1 MKNRI
6 LYFLMLLPVLG
17 MLSTLAGCSEE
28 KDLPKGP
35 PPIHLNVE
43 DSLAMVDI
51 YHALGLSG
59 WDLTDIYSWEGIE
72 GLADDPATN
81 EFRIIGF
88 TCTSAMRPKGEI
100 PEAFKRLTAL
110 RKLVIAGKFLQGEIP
125 SWLGEMES
133 LVYLGIKNA
142 DNLTGEIPE
151 ELGNLKN
158 LIRLDI
164 VNCKNISGEIPKS
177 LGNLENLT
185 DLLISGT
192 SVSGEIPEEL
202 SKLKKIERL
211 DLRDNEL
218 SGTLPIEIMRDRV
231 FGMDCSNN
239 NIEELPFEIWK
250 DEYIGVPPI
259 LDGNRLS
266 GEIPEWVFK
275 TNKWEVHSSIVIGKQ
290 QEGYG
295 YSNYMSLVY
304 SNN

>member
-6 LYFLMLLPVLG
+6 LYFLVLLPAWGMLLA
-17 MLSTLAGCSEE
+17 LAGCSEE

-35 PPIHLNVE
+35 PPIHLNVA

-110 RKLVIAGKFLQGEIP
+110 RKLVIAGKFLKGEIP

-177 LGNLENLT
+177 LGNLENLI
-185 DLLISGT
+185 DLYIYGT
-192 SVSGEIPEEL
+192 GVSGEIPKEL
-202 SKLKKIERL
+202 SKLKNIEGI
-211 DLRDNEL
+211 NFSNNQL
-218 SGTLPIEIMRDRV
+218 SGTFPIEIV
-231 FGMDCSNN
+231 QNHAFGMDCSNN
-239 NIEELPFEIWK
+239 NITELPFEIWK
-250 DEYIGVPPI
+250 DEYVGVPPI

-295 YSNYMSLVY
+295 YSNYTPPVY